1 MHKELSPRF
10 ADDTKRWSCDGRH
23 GGKFPGTREVG
34 KEMVAEE
41 KARGDFEDI
50 IPTIA
55 CEVEEVK
62 LVFLTKEKTWHLM

>member
-1 MHKELSPRF
+1 M
-10 ADDTKRWSCDGRH
+10 
-23 GGKFPGTREVG
+23 GGMVESSQEPEEVG
-34 KEMVAEE
+34 KEVVAEE
-41 KARGDFEDI
+41 KARGDFRDI